1 MLKAV
6 QFVLV
11 FGLIIFGGG
20 MLLLHAFIGIVFY
33 HQSAAACFDL
43 GTIVEKIVGGLA
55 FGISMWIA
63 FPRLRLRKNGS

>member
-20 MLLLHAFIGIVFY
+20 TLLLHAFIGIVFLPPM
-33 HQSAAACFDL
+33 STSCFDL

-55 FGISMWIA
+55 LEYRCGLPS
-63 FPRLRLRKNGS
+63 LV